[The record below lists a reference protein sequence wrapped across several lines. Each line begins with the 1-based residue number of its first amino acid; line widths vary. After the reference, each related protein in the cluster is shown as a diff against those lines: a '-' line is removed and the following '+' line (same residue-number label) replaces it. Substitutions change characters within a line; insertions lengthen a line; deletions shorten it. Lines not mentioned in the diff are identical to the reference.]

1 MSTPFP
7 TRKIGA
13 NGPSVSA
20 IGLGAGG
27 ISGAFYGKAD
37 RARTDEML
45 TYAADRGLTFWDT
58 ADYYGDSEEIIGE
71 WFAATGRRSEIFL
84 ATKFGAADLREGPN
98 KGKTCSDP
106 EYIKHA
112 FKRSLKLLQTD
123 HVDLYYQ
130 HRVDPA
136 VPIEVVMETLRPFV
150 ESGQIKWLGL
160 SECSAATLRRAKA
173 VPGVGEK
180 LIAAQMEYSP
190 FELTIETSGFLDVAN
205 ELGVAVV
212 AYSPLGRGLITGRYQ
227 RPEDLDADDVRRL
240 LPRFSSE
247 NFPKNLEL
255 VAHFKAL
262 GVKYKATP
270 SQIALAWILA
280 QHPSFVPI
288 PGTRVVDR
296 LEENAHSAEIA
307 LSPEDVKAI
316 RKRVE
321 EADVQ
326 GARHANLPEGD
337 CIELAAWKDG
347 GKQ

>member
-58 ADYYGDSEEIIGE
+58 ADYYGNSEEIIGE

-180 LIAAQMEYSP
+180 LIAVQMEYSP
-190 FELTIETSGFLDVAN
+190 FELTIETSGFVDVAN

-227 RPEDLDADDVRRL
+227 SPEDLDADDVRRL

-255 VAHFKAL
+255 VEHFKAL

-288 PGTRVVDR
+288 PGTRVVAR

-347 GKQ
+347 GKH